1 MRTVGGKTRRA
12 AWRSNVVG
20 ERSVV
25 SMQRSKAVRATSIG
39 RRTRRAVR
47 MSNRGGKRSVVPM
60 NGVGGRRSA
69 AV

>member
-1 MRTVGGKTRRA
+1 MRTVGGQTRRV

-25 SMQRSKAVRATSIG
+25 WMQRSKAVRVTSIG
-39 RRTRRAVR
+39 GRTRRAVR
-47 MSNRGGKRSVVPM
+47 MSNRGGERSVVRM
-60 NGVGGRRSA
+60 NGAGERRSA